1 MKVIE
6 KTLEE
11 VINTVL
17 MNMKPSEKVKM
28 KITKKEDLIL
38 YHHGFG
44 TKIRNTFRL
53 WSGNPELLKDMGCSM
68 KTHPDSVS
76 MKIIEAIWNKLQ

>member
-1 MKVIE
+1 ME

-11 VINTVL
+11 VVNAVL
-17 MNMKPSEKVKM
+17 VRMKPSEKVKL

-44 TKIRNTFRL
+44 TQIRNTFEL
-53 WSGNPELLKDMGCSM
+53 WSGNPELLKDMGY
-68 KTHPDSVS
+68 TTEDHPDDVS
-76 MKIIEAIWNKLQ
+76 MKIIEAIWDKLQ